1 MKDRLLSK
9 EKFCETMDQIKE
21 SFDYADNLND
31 FFRSNRVDGYLY
43 QPNCMD
49 TALNLLRFMYH
60 DDNDWIGYY
69 VFELEWGRDYSP
81 GCTTESDGTEIQL
94 DTTEHLYDL
103 LLKNMKEL
111 EDHD

>member
-21 SFDYADNLND
+21 SFDYAVNLND

-60 DDNDWIGYY
+60 DDNDWI
-69 VFELEWGRDYSP
+69 
-81 GCTTESDGTEIQL
+81 
-94 DTTEHLYDL
+94 
-103 LLKNMKEL
+103 
-111 EDHD
+111 